1 MHRQI
6 LGLEYGD
13 ETEVDFWN
21 SNGLDNR
28 RRNLRPCTGT
38 QNNANRNS
46 RAKVS
51 GFKGIYFTRGR
62 DLKKPYRV
70 TIMRNGRSVYLGHY
84 ATAEEGARAY
94 DLAAIRIF
102 GAFAKLNFP
111 TNGAIENEKSKD
123 DSEVD

>member
-6 LGLEYGD
+6 LELEYGN
-13 ETEVDFWN
+13 ESEGDFWN
-21 SNGLDNR
+21 GNGLNNR
-28 RRNLRPCTGT
+28 RRNLRPCNGT

-51 GFKGIYFTRGR
+51 GFKGVYFTRGR
-62 DLKKPYRV
+62 DLKKPYRA
-70 TIMRNGRSVYLGHY
+70 TIMRGGDSVYLGHF
-84 ATAEEGARAY
+84 ATAEEGAKAY

-111 TNGAIENEKSKD
+111 TNGAIEDEKSRD
-123 DSEVD
+123 DSKVD